1 MMQKVLLM
9 LCSSALI
16 SAGVIRT
23 DYAPAGSISYSSTP
37 VVEKTFNTP
46 NGYTKIIQSQPVYQS
61 VLITKESNNRS
72 PDGTQHIGYTKSLDT
87 AYSNLKKYETKS
99 KDGDVVANTIPVSY
113 STPVFDQTKYVTSGL
128 SSYSSHT
135 PVIESQPVKTTITY
149 SQAPLVSHMSFT
161 GLGASYAW

>member
-1 MMQKVLLM
+1 MLRKVLLM

-16 SAGVIRT
+16 SAGVIGT
-23 DYAPAGSISYSSTP
+23 DYAPTGLVSYSSTP

-46 NGYTKIIQSQPVYQS
+46 VGYTKIIQSQPVYQS
-61 VLITKESNNRS
+61 VLTTKER
-72 PDGTQHIGYTKSLDT
+72 
-87 AYSNLKKYETKS
+87 
-99 KDGDVVANTIPVSY
+99 
-113 STPVFDQTKYVTSGL
+113 L

-149 SQAPLVSHMSFT
+149 SEAPLVSHMSFT